1 MKAKVENNQDS
12 LKTTTKKKAVVNA
25 IIILIFVTSINSLR
39 EIKDCGWSLKI
50 DECKVV
56 VYKPCYQRAY

>member
-25 IIILIFVTSINSLR
+25 IIMV
-39 EIKDCGWSLKI
+39 K
-50 DECKVV
+50 
-56 VYKPCYQRAY
+56 